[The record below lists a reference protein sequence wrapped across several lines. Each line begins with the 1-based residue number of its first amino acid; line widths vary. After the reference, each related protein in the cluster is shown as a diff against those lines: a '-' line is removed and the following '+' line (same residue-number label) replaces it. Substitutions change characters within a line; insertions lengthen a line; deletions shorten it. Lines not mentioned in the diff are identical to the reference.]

1 MQYEQH
7 LPEEFDGLRIVGDHD
22 IDFWACVL
30 DVSEFDVRRAIATV
44 GNTVSAVVQLLQGV
58 GIEVPTVW
66 H

>member
-1 MQYEQH
+1 MQYDQH

-30 DVSEFDVRRAIATV
+30 DVSEFDVRRAIATA